1 MLGDDDISGLIDS
14 WEGGEIRFHLPAGA
28 HSSPVFLQGP
38 LVASSGFSDGALG
51 RLLSLGREITGLN
64 LRSSPGA
71 FLGVIYPPVIR
82 LFRVNGKD
90 VTDQRITLEACRDSV
105 RVVWQVGMVESSRQT
120 WEFCRNV
127 NCWQLPTFCF
137 E

>member
-1 MLGDDDISGLIDS
+1 
-14 WEGGEIRFHLPAGA
+14 
-28 HSSPVFLQGP
+28 
-38 LVASSGFSDGALG
+38 
-51 RLLSLGREITGLN
+51 
-64 LRSSPGA
+64 
-71 FLGVIYPPVIR
+71 VIR

-127 NCWQLPTFCF
+127 NCWQQPTFCF